1 MLRRKRLGV
10 RRTRE
15 AKRRRKQQ
23 LDAVGK
29 AECGAAL
36 QDVSTINHEFQLYL
50 KETHTK
56 ATARLQALNYE
67 CIAEMKKALIRME
80 SISAHTTQESEVWQ
94 KTCPDFSTCDGICSA
109 FRQLNSGVDAASSVP
124 FSRSIF

>member
-56 ATARLQALNYE
+56 ATARLQSNSSSPIVQNE
-67 CIAEMKKALIRME
+67 RQIR
-80 SISAHTTQESEVWQ
+80 AFPT
-94 KTCPDFSTCDGICSA
+94 
-109 FRQLNSGVDAASSVP
+109 FRQVC
-124 FSRSIF
+124 I